1 LLCRPAAG
9 PGRPL
14 IAIRW
19 FDLQRVLL
27 DCVAPGTVELGR
39 RFVSASQSE
48 EGGVRVDLE
57 VCVAGSG
64 CGQPGLL
71 SLNRLSVRRAH
82 LLIAVIAK
90 APKRTCLPNCI
101 QQATARLL
109 LLQAGAP
116 VAARLLVGADGNASA
131 VWDHLFPEAPLRY
144 TGVSV
149 WRTVIPKPPDWFE
162 LGTAVTWEGGLCR
175 ALVGPGY
182 QACTGH

>member
-1 LLCRPAAG
+1 MSLAHWQCWLQLDQRLFIHECTAASYDLRAERVSETKLQKQLCGEAGQMLCRPAAG

-64 CGQPGLL
+64 RGEPGLL
-71 SLNRLSVRRAH
+71 S
-82 LLIAVIAK
+82 
-90 APKRTCLPNCI
+90 P
-101 QQATARLL
+101 
-109 LLQAGAP
+109 
-116 VAARLLVGADGNASA
+116 
-131 VWDHLFPEAPLRY
+131 
-144 TGVSV
+144 TGY
-149 WRTVIPKPPDWFE
+149 R
-162 LGTAVTWEGGLCR
+162 
-175 ALVGPGY
+175 
-182 QACTGH
+182 